1 MAALVA
7 MSLLSAKKL
16 NRRFGGIAAVKDVDF
31 SLEQG
36 EIRGIIGPN
45 GAGKTSFVNLLS
57 GRLAPDSG
65 QVVFQGVDITRQSV
79 WKRARLG
86 IAYSFQIISIYPGLT
101 VFDNVAIG
109 AQLGMQ
115 QSSKSG
121 QSRDQEP
128 DLEEVV
134 GSCLKLT
141 GLDWGCT
148 QLASE
153 LAYGHQRLLEIT
165 INLAVDPTLLILDE
179 PTQGLSVDEI
189 DEFAGL
195 LKRIRSGRTIIL
207 IEHNLPF
214 VMNLADRVTVMDQ
227 GGILAE
233 NDPKGIQMDAR
244 VKAAYLGK

>member
-1 MAALVA
+1 MVA
-7 MSLLSAKKL
+7 VVAVSLLSTKKL
-16 NRRFGGIAAVKDVDF
+16 NRRFGGITAVRDVDL

-45 GAGKTSFVNLLS
+45 GAGKTSLVNLLS

-65 QVVFQGVDITRQSV
+65 QIVFQGIDITGQPA

-86 IAYSFQIISIYPGLT
+86 IAYAFQITSIYPGLT
-101 VFDNVAIG
+101 VFENVAIG
-109 AQLGMQ
+109 AQMRIQ
-115 QSSKSG
+115 QSSKS
-121 QSRDQEP
+121 RPLPDQKRS
-128 DLEEVV
+128 LEEIV
-134 GSCLKLT
+134 GSCLRLT
-141 GLDWGCT
+141 GLDWSRT
-148 QLASE
+148 QLAVE
-153 LAYGHQRLLEIT
+153 LAYGHQRLLEIA
-165 INLAVDPTLLILDE
+165 INLAVDPVLFILDE

-189 DEFAGL
+189 EEFTDL
-195 LKRIRSGRTIIL
+195 LKRIRSNRTIIL

-244 VKAAYLGK
+244 VKTTYLGE